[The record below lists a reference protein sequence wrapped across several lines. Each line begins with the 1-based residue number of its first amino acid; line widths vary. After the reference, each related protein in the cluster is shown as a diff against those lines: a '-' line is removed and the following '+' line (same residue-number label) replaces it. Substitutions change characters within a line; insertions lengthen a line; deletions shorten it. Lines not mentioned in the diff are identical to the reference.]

1 MKRASKTWLRDV
13 IAAAALGAALAAGAW
28 VLHAPR
34 ASSGAAANESV
45 VRGSEYLTNLRLRLQ
60 QPNTLRSGQLRRA
73 DALQAVYLA
82 RIESGLGSPFRAI
95 EAALRDPWI
104 PDSIRPLFASAML
117 AQTLN
122 HGPPA
127 VGRYSLDSA
136 HVAIV
141 DSVVRSHSEPRRGEE
156 IVRVAF
162 DLAATSGAVSK
173 SEAAAAT
180 ELAAISR
187 DAAYARRD
195 VARLVATAHKNGV
208 SPLDLLPIWRAE
220 RRFDVEKPIVYQL
233 GWASSRSL
241 VANAARLFE
250 VLDAQGPAERSDTA
264 ADVPRREAVLFDPAV
279 RQGARAVAQDRVA
292 PPSPAIVQAT
302 SLLPAG
308 RLQAPTN
315 EEELGAL
322 WLSIAALTPGDQRTV
337 ARAIGSAAVRL
348 RTSAQDPVWFPSDPA
363 PRVIEL
369 QERHGLQAITFPTG
383 LRPAWRDY
391 ALIAIDRAL
400 TDTRR
405 VFPDLDLRG
414 LRIHVGVKADWPARA
429 MALHDPESR
438 TIYFPLG
445 SAPGVLAH
453 EIGHDLDWQVARSV
467 FGERGIYATDGT
479 ARRASPILAAP
490 VERLTGVSASASGGG
505 KSALRYSSNTRPTE
519 VLARHVDW
527 LVAAA
532 LATMGRSNGF
542 LTTVQEGGDA
552 LGNTTAPQPAH
563 VDAAVSVVTTATRVP
578 VSTVAQVHADADG
591 PPLVRDVVARA
602 LATTIRMPWGSSAGG
617 SRRAAAIFDAIG
629 AVPAMF
635 RQSTDPRLARRCMAA
650 AARAAGEPDWVDDVY
665 GLVADARA
673 RDVMRRL
680 QQAPPNARRQAASPL
695 RALLAAGPVEPELRS
710 RSAAEL
716 RREIE
721 WQLVGAMVLPLAQAS
736 GMTCSN

>member
-1 MKRASKTWLRDV
+1 MKRAGKTWLRDV

-28 VLHAPR
+28 VLRAPR
-34 ASSGAAANESV
+34 ASSGSAANESV
-45 VRGSEYLTNLRLRLQ
+45 VRGSEYLTKLRVRLQ
-60 QPNTLRSGQLRRA
+60 QPTAFRSGQLRRA
-73 DALQAVYLA
+73 DALQALYLA
-82 RIESGLGSPFRAI
+82 RIESGLGSPFRSI

-104 PDSIRPLFASAML
+104 PDSIRTLFASAML
-117 AQTLN
+117 AQTLS

-127 VGRYSLDSA
+127 VGRYSLDAS
-136 HVAIV
+136 HVALV
-141 DSVVRSHSEPRRGEE
+141 DSVVRSHPEPRRGEE

-180 ELAAISR
+180 ELAALAR

-195 VARLVATAHKNGV
+195 VARLVAAAHKGGI
-208 SPLDLLPIWRAE
+208 SPVDLLPMWRAE
-220 RRFDVEKPIVYQL
+220 RRFEVEKPIVYQL
-233 GWASSRSL
+233 GWASSRGL
-241 VANAARLFE
+241 VASAARLFE
-250 VLDAQGPAERSDTA
+250 VLDERSVDEPSEPA
-264 ADVPRREAVLFDPAV
+264 ADVPRRESVLLDPAI
-279 RQGARAVAQDRVA
+279 RQGARAVARERVA
-292 PPSPAIVQAT
+292 PPSPAIVQAS

-315 EEELGAL
+315 EEELAAL
-322 WLSIAALTPGDQRTV
+322 WLSVAALTGNDQRTL
-337 ARAIGSAAVRL
+337 ARAIGAAAVRL
-348 RTSAQDPVWFPSDPA
+348 RTSAQDPVWFSGDPA
-363 PRVIEL
+363 PRAIEL

-391 ALIAIDRAL
+391 ALLAIDRAL

-490 VERLTGVSASASGGG
+490 VERLTGVSGASASGGT
-505 KSALRYSSNTRPTE
+505 KSAVRYSLNTRPTE

-542 LTTVQEGGDA
+542 LSTVQEGGDA

-578 VSTVAQVHADADG
+578 VKTVAQVHADADG

-602 LATTIRMPWGSSAGG
+602 LATAIRMPWGSGG
-617 SRRAAAIFDAIG
+617 PRRGASTFDAVT
-629 AVPAMF
+629 AAPAMF
-635 RQSTDPRLARRCMAA
+635 RQATDPRLARRCMAA

-680 QQAPPNARRQAASPL
+680 QQAPPNVRRQAASPL
-695 RALLAAGPVEPELRS
+695 RARLAAGPVEPQLRS

-721 WQLVGAMVLPLAQAS
+721 WQLAGAMVLPLAQVS
-736 GMTCSN
+736 GLSCAD